1 LGERA
6 PELIGGIAAGRPLL
20 SSAVIV
26 FGLSALTAQA
36 FKDASVSF
44 GNASIAF
51 MAALTAMV
59 VLPAAL
65 AAIAPR
71 NFWLRVLYASFAA
84 GIFLAARRILAQAE
98 FPVGPIDPDVALGV
112 AAGAIFL
119 LCAGAPLWR
128 AALSLS
134 MIGLAAI
141 VLGASAGLSMTAIE
155 SGLSGAV
162 ATAGAS
168 LGLAAAAGAAI
179 CVSLAARFSR
189 AFAEGGDNFSAAA
202 EAARGAAAPA
212 LFAIGVGVMAMV
224 FAARGDSGS
233 LGAALAAARVSA
245 VAMAASLT
253 APLFMLT
260 AALALKART
269 EATAVR
275 ENRRRALLEPMLSLF
290 RKGLAPSSALA
301 ASAILIIV
309 AIVAGFETATAAS
322 AGEYAVV
329 AAVSLV
335 AAVVFVSL
343 RTALMI
349 AALLLV
355 AGRLAHWGG
364 DLAGF
369 PELTET
375 ARVAASALAALLY
388 AELALAWRDRRNPRR
403 KTREV
408 VQMALADSYF
418 AYAASSIVAASAL
431 AATEAAGLWSE
442 GVEAS
447 LHVGALALIGL
458 VAAPPLMTAVGALFG
473 RD

>member
-1 LGERA
+1 MGERA
-6 PELIGGIAAGRPLL
+6 PGLIGGIAAGRPLL

-36 FKDASVSF
+36 FKDASVSYAS
-44 GNASIAF
+44 ASIAF
-51 MAALTAMV
+51 MAALAAIV

-71 NFWLRVLYASFAA
+71 NFWLRFLYASFAA
-84 GIFLAARRILAQAE
+84 GLLLAARRLLAQAD
-98 FPVGPIDPDVALGV
+98 FSPGPVDLGVALGA
-112 AAGAIFL
+112 AAGATFL

-134 MIGLAAI
+134 LIGLAASI
-141 VLGASAGLSMTAIE
+141 LGISAGLAMTAIE

-168 LGLAAAAGAAI
+168 LGLAAGAGAALSVAI
-179 CVSLAARFSR
+179 AARFSR
-189 AFAEGGDNFSAAA
+189 AFAEGGDNYAAA
-202 EAARGAAAPA
+202 AQAARDAAAPA
-212 LFAIGVGVMAMV
+212 LLAIGVGVLAMV
-224 FAARGDSGS
+224 FAARGDSVS
-233 LGAALAAARVSA
+233 VDAAFTAARVSA
-245 VAMAASLT
+245 VAMSASLA
-253 APLFMLT
+253 APLFML
-260 AALALKART
+260 AGALALKART
-269 EATAVR
+269 ETTAVR
-275 ENRRRALLEPMLSLF
+275 ENRRRAALAPWLSLL

-301 ASAILIIV
+301 ASAILIII

-329 AAVSLV
+329 AAVSLF

-343 RTALMI
+343 RTALMT
-349 AALLLV
+349 AVLLLV

-364 DLAGF
+364 DLLGL
-369 PELTET
+369 PGLTDT
-375 ARVAASALAALLY
+375 ARVAASTLAALLY

-431 AATEAAGLWSE
+431 AATEAAGLWGE

-447 LHVGALALIGL
+447 LHVGALALIGF